1 MIRNALASLA
11 LVAMLLVPFANA
23 EVWNDPSGIT
33 ADDTSVTVT
42 FPRTM
47 VDVIVYND
55 DAAESVWIRLFWC
68 GEATGAAVSS
78 DILVAFGKSGS
89 FTYRE
94 GENGDRS
101 KPQGY
106 CAISVLSTA
115 ATAAVRVVAK

>member
-1 MIRNALASLA
+1 MIRKALAALA
-11 LVAMLLVPFANA
+11 LVALLAAPFANA
-23 EVWNDPSGIT
+23 EVWNDPSAIA

-68 GEATGAAVSS
+68 GETPGAATSAS
-78 DILVAFGKSGS
+78 ILVAATKSIS
-89 FTYRE
+89 FTFRT
-94 GENGDRS
+94 GESNDRS
-101 KPQGY
+101 KAQGY

-115 ATAAVRVVAK
+115 TGASVRVVGK